1 MGLAADKAK
10 MECSAPAVE
19 WEDLAVTA
27 EGLAAVEWKDQAEK
41 ECRGRVVE

>member
-1 MGLAADKAK
+1 

-27 EGLAAVEWKDQAEK
+27 EGLAAVAPAAE
-41 ECRGRVVE
+41 VENVNKLVSSLFLD